1 MISVNLPMN
10 FFERCKVLKSTN
22 FPDLVPV
29 RTQKYRV
36 EEDGLVTIVIPK
48 FANEKFARWF
58 IPARKP
64 TDITIKLEKFGSA
77 AWLLMD
83 GKRNMQ
89 EISDLLAERFGD
101 EIQPVNERMSKYL
114 SLLYN
119 QKHVSFMQLT
129 GDTN

>member
-1 MISVNLPMN
+1 MN
-10 FFERCKVLKSTN
+10 FFARRKVLKSTN
-22 FPDLVPV
+22 FQDLIPIQL
-29 RTQKYRV
+29 QKYRI
-36 EEDGLVTIVIPK
+36 EEDGLVSLVIPK

-58 IPARKP
+58 IPSRKP

-77 AWLLMD
+77 AWLFMD

-89 EISDLLAERFGD
+89 EISDMLVEQFGN

-119 QKHVSFMQLT
+119 QKHVSFAQLAEAAK
-129 GDTN
+129 